1 MANEN
6 PGGGVV
12 TLTAE
17 VHADL
22 PAQLKAFTEEKNA
35 AEARAT
41 AAEAKVRE
49 AETQRNDVAA
59 RLVSLEAD
67 AKALLADKRER
78 EVSDVIASAVADGK
92 YAPGDEPKLR
102 ALAGKL
108 GTDALREFVAT
119 VPDGAAGPRRALASG
134 KQIPVD
140 PPKEDEKLKNSA
152 QAEID
157 AALGKVA

>member
-1 MANEN
+1 MRLSLYLPSSGTKLVIFGPVRTPASISGLRFATQRGSAVRYEVPVMQMA
-6 PGGGVV
+6 
-12 TLTAE
+12 AFA
-17 VHADL
+17 ADL
-22 PAQLKAFTEEKNA
+22 
-35 AEARAT
+35 
-41 AAEAKVRE
+41 
-49 AETQRNDVAA
+49 
-59 RLVSLEAD
+59 
-67 AKALLADKRER
+67 KALTADKRER
-78 EVSDVIASAVADGK
+78 EVSDVIASAVAAGK

-134 KQIPVD
+134 ATMPVD